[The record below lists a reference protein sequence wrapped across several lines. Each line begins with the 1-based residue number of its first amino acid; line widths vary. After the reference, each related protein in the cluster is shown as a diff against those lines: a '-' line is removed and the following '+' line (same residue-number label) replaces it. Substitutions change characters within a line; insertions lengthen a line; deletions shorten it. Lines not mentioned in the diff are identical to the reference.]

1 MFMANMTIA
10 IPDKLHKELK
20 KFSDVRWSEVARKAI
35 VGKLETLQ
43 EIERITNKSKLTS
56 KDVEEFSKLVK
67 KSSNKRF
74 MNDIGR

>member
-20 KFSDVRWSEVARKAI
+20 KFSDVRWSEVARRAI
-35 VGKLETLQ
+35 VGKLEILR

-74 MNDIGR
+74 MNYIGR